1 MDDDKINLQKTLFAM
16 WLIAH
21 LTHKLHVAE
30 VVRKNLDY
38 VG

>member
-1 MDDDKINLQKTLFAM
+1 MSKQM